1 MVADAYLLLNKIWLF
16 FVIDCKLAQGLDQ
29 QGYYGM
35 NNTEIALHDKV
46 IKGNEIMTLWEKL
59 ELKLS

>member
-16 FVIDCKLAQGLDQ
+16 FVIDCKLGQGLDQ

-46 IKGNEIMTLWEKL
+46 VESNEIMALWEKL